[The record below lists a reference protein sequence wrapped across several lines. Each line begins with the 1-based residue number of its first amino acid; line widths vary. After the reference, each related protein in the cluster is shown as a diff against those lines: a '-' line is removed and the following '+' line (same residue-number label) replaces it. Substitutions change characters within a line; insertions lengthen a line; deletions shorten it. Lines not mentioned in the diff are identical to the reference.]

1 MDKGRFIRLMGLL
14 GLAVMVAALP
24 WGNDLAYGNAGPA
37 GATFYANSP
46 QGGASGTALR
56 KFVDSLP
63 GLGPTHANNLGNFIP
78 VATKMT
84 DPSGHGDDY
93 YEIGEVEYTMQMH
106 SDLPK
111 ATKLRGYKDLNPAA
125 PANPNT
131 SYYLGP
137 LIISQ
142 MNKPVRVKFTNQL
155 GIGAE
160 GNLFIPVDTTLMG
173 AGTGPDMTT
182 TYTENRTAV
191 HLHGGAT
198 PWISDGTPHQWFT
211 PVGETAKYNTGVSL
225 RNVPD
230 MANPGQG
237 SVTNY
242 YTNQQSNRLMF
253 YHDHAVGIT
262 RLNVY
267 AGMAAGYLITDSQE
281 EALIN
286 AGTIPDNG
294 DPTGVY
300 RYGIPLVIQDK
311 GFVPSDVA
319 TQDSKWDTANWGVY
333 GDLWWPHVYEPNQSL
348 TDPSGF
354 NQYGRWDF
362 GPWVWPN
369 ITAPVKKAALPL
381 PGTTADN
388 PAGYAKSAVPESFM
402 DTAVVNGCAYPYL
415 DVAPT
420 AYRFRILNAANDR
433 YLNLQL
439 YLDASGGGSGAT
451 ATATVDVTPGSP
463 TLGQVTAIAVTNGGS
478 GFVRAPGINI
488 TGGGGF
494 GAWATATVVGG
505 VVTAITVTDGGSDY
519 TSPPTVTVGA
529 TTEVKMVPAVP
540 TTGFPATWPTDGRV
554 GGVPDP
560 ATAGPMFYQI
570 GNEGGFIP
578 QVAVLPNQPVNYD
591 YDRGSATVLNVLNTG
606 GGYTLYLG
614 PAERADVIVD
624 FSSVPSGTNVILY
637 NDAPAPMPGFQPRY
651 DYYTGNPD
659 LTSMGGAYQTLPGY
673 GPNTRTVMQF
683 RVSGTP
689 TAAFDLAALQNTTTG
704 LPAAYVATQPPPIVP
719 ETFYPGPYQ
728 AATDTFGTIFGNSLT
743 FTPVGSTTPMT
754 QSMVP
759 KAIIELFDNYGRMN
773 ATLGSEVTDWT
784 TIPARSVGYGFP
796 YIDPPNDILTPGQA
810 QIWKITHNGVDT
822 HAIHFHL
829 VNVQVI
835 NRVGWDNAI
844 KPPDENE
851 RGWKETIRMNPLEV
865 CWIAMKA
872 TLPTVPFGVPHS
884 IRPLNPSMPLGSTV
898 GFSNIDPA
906 TGNPLTTPTFNK
918 NYDFGYEYVWHCHL
932 LGHEENDM
940 MRPLVVKP
948 PTNQAPMNYLLLLQ

>member
-1 MDKGRFIRLMGLL
+1 MFMGVALL
-14 GLAVMVAALP
+14 IAALP
-24 WGNDLAYGNAGPA
+24 WDANFAYGAAGPA
-37 GATFYANSP
+37 GQTFYANSP
-46 QGGASGTALR
+46 QGGASGTELR

-63 GLGPTHANNLGNFIP
+63 GLGPTHPNTMGNYIP
-78 VATKMT
+78 VATKVT

-93 YEIGEVEYTMQMH
+93 YEIGEIDYSMQMNR
-106 SDLPK
+106 DLPK
-111 ATKLRGYKDLNPAA
+111 RTKLRGYKDLNQVA
-125 PANPNT
+125 PPND

-137 LIISQ
+137 VIIATRD
-142 MNKPVRVKFTNQL
+142 KPVRVKFVNQL
-155 GIGAE
+155 GIGTA

-173 AGTGPDMTT
+173 AGMGPDGMTT
-182 TYTENRTAV
+182 YSENRTAV

-198 PWISDGTPHQWFT
+198 PWISDGTPYQWFT
-211 PVGETAKYNTGVSL
+211 PAGETNKYQTGASL
-225 RNVPD
+225 QNVPD

-237 SVTNY
+237 AMTNY

-267 AGMAAGYLITDSQE
+267 AGMAAGYLVTDPQE

-286 AGTIPDNG
+286 AGTIPNQG

-311 GFVPSDVA
+311 GFVPQDVA

-333 GDLWWPHVYEPNQSL
+333 GDLWWPHVYEANQSL

-354 NQYGRWDF
+354 NAYGRWDF

-388 PAGYAKSAVPESFM
+388 PAGYAKSVVPESFM
-402 DTAVVNGCAYPYL
+402 DTPVVNGWAYPYL

-420 AYRFRILNAANDR
+420 AYRFRILNACNDR
-433 YLNLQL
+433 YLNLQM
-439 YLDASGGGSGAT
+439 YLDASGGGTGAT
-451 ATATVDVTPGSP
+451 ATATVDTTVGSP
-463 TLGQVTAIAVTNGGS
+463 TFGQVTAIAVNSGGS

-494 GAWATATVVGG
+494 GAWASATVVGG
-505 VVTAITVTDGGSDY
+505 VVTAITVTNGGSGY
-519 TSPPTVTVGA
+519 TAAPTITIGA
-529 TTEVKMVPAVP
+529 TTEVKMVPAV
-540 TTGFPATWPTDGRV
+540 TTNGFPSTWPTDNRV

-560 ATAGPMFYQI
+560 ATAGPKIYQI
-570 GNEGGFIP
+570 GSEGGFIP

-606 GGYTLYLG
+606 GGYTLYMG
-614 PAERADVIVD
+614 PAERADVIID
-624 FSSVPSGTNVILY
+624 FSTVAPGTNVILY

-659 LTSMGGAYQTLPGY
+659 LTFMGGAYQTLPGI
-673 GPNTRTVMQF
+673 GPNTRTIMQF
-683 RVSGTP
+683 RVAGTP
-689 TAAFDLAALQNTTTG
+689 TGAFNLAALQNSATG
-704 LPAAYVATQPPPIVP
+704 LPAAYVASQPPPIIP
-719 ETFYPGPYQ
+719 ETFYPPPYQ
-728 AATDTFGTIFGNSLT
+728 SASNNFGSIFGQTVSN
-743 FTPVGSTTPMT
+743 TPAGAITKY
-754 QSMVP
+754 
-759 KAIIELFDNYGRMN
+759 KAIIELFDDYGRMN
-773 ATLGSEVTDWT
+773 ATLGTEITDWT
-784 TIPARSVGYGFP
+784 AMPAASRGWGYP
-796 YIDPPNDILTPGQA
+796 YIDPPSEVFQNNET

-829 VNVQVI
+829 VNVQLI

-865 CWIAMKA
+865 CWVAMKA
-872 TLPTVPFGVPHS
+872 TLPTVPFLVPDS
-884 IRPLNPSMPLGSTV
+884 VRPLNPSMPLGSTV

-906 TGNPLTTPTFNK
+906 TGQAFTTPVTNVMT
-918 NYDFGYEYVWHCHL
+918 NFGNEYVWHCHL

-940 MRPLVVKP
+940 MRPFVVRSTSSNAAILDFFPAFIKKVRR
-948 PTNQAPMNYLLLLQ
+948 